1 MTDFTKGFIEG
12 NFNLIESKDYEQF
25 FADWYKET
33 MDQDS
38 IVDFME
44 LAEVFRQMGIWDE
57 TEEARRNVLCQVADV
72 IVSHA
77 IGNDVQD
84 MDLTVLMQKIGMSFG
99 LTLPVATKIVKEH
112 LKQEYEFNDK
122 LKRFYFV

>member
-12 NFNLIESKDYEQF
+12 NFNLIESKEYEQF

-38 IVDFME
+38 IVEFME
-44 LAEVFRQMGIWDE
+44 LTEVFRQMGIWDE
-57 TEEARRNVLCQVADV
+57 TEEARKNVLCEVADV
-72 IVSHA
+72 IVAHA

-99 LTLPVATKIVKEH
+99 LTLPVATKIVKEY
-112 LKQEYEFNDK
+112 LEQEYEFNDK